1 MGQIDFSPLWV
12 TLKTGIVASVFSFF
26 IGIAFAELVINTKGR
41 VRAFWYGLEVW
52 ATETHFMLVCLRMG
66 RASALK
72 DYLAG
77 EHGILIRDASNFDGL
92 NEHFFRIAAQSR
104 EENDRLVKAI
114 GQWLEEE

>member
-1 MGQIDFSPLWV
+1 M
-12 TLKTGIVASVFSFF
+12 
-26 IGIAFAELVINTKGR
+26 
-41 VRAFWYGLEVW
+41 
-52 ATETHFMLVCLRMG
+52 
-66 RASALK
+66 K